1 MTFYITKYATTKGII
16 KVDTDQLKDYKVT
29 DGTKLYVNFRDGTML
44 FINGGEWYT
53 SKNMAIADAEHRR
66 AKKIESLKR
75 QIEKLKAL
83 NFDI

>member
-1 MTFYITKYATTKGII
+1 MTFYITKYATTRGII
-16 KVDTDQLKDYKVT
+16 EADTDQLKDYKVT
-29 DGTKLYVNFRDGTML
+29 DGTKLRVNFRDGTML
-44 FINGGEWYT
+44 FLNGGEWYT